1 MQKSAQNKNETSSM
15 EEFKIPY
22 DRQFIREEMDKWEK
36 FHLLTSIGVVIEV
49 LCIVGVPL
57 FVLWA
62 EKIKTDLIQRAC
74 MDAWPL
80 SVAYVAMWVLLLL
93 TIALNRRSRKNH
105 EDYARLCVAY
115 EYRVFILQIFK
126 SHLITF
132 FKQDDKGGDDDRKN
146 TRIGIQEK
154 LMDMMIEILSLDPTR
169 RLCE

>member
-93 TIALNRRSRKNH
+93 TIALNRRSRKNY
-105 EDYARLCVAY
+105 EDCIRLRFAY
-115 EYRVFILQIFK
+115 GYKVFVLKHVRSIL
-126 SHLITF
+126 
-132 FKQDDKGGDDDRKN
+132 DGDVGESDSDGQKLRIR
-146 TRIGIQEK
+146 TREK
-154 LMDMMIEILSLDPTR
+154 TVDFMIESLSEDPTR
-169 RLCE
+169 QLYE